1 MNTGMQN
8 KGSDTAGQH
17 PDATKESKLM
27 TCNHHPVITF
37 KVLFARNATY
47 ICKDCG
53 ATIELTARFKT
64 ISKIINGLTIGFLV
78 YQAFK
83 GSGATSG
90 TAGSTNSTAIY
101 FGTMGAVVAAF
112 LLVQILL
119 LKFAPF
125 EEVEAKEDTSEP
137 AENADTTKQAES
149 KPTGEAG
156 GDNSQYTA
164 EQLEL
169 MALYDS
175 YVKQN
180 AEDGTED
187 PSAPAK
193 VVEAPVPEE
202 ICIHTP
208 AKNWKN
214 YVPGVYDFKCE
225 NCGKTITFSVARKK
239 KLNLILLAFSS
250 VILMASFSSND
261 FPFWALILMSLGVL
275 AVCSVVQYFFVKN
288 SVFETKPDNVR

>member
-1 MNTGMQN
+1 
-8 KGSDTAGQH
+8 
-17 PDATKESKLM
+17 M
-27 TCNHHPVITF
+27 TCNHHPAITF
-37 KVLFARNATY
+37 KILFARNATY
-47 ICKDCG
+47 TCKDCG
-53 ATIELTARFKT
+53 APIEMTSRFKT

-83 GSGATSG
+83 GSGTTKAG
-90 TAGSTNSTAIY
+90 TTANPNATAIY
-101 FGTMGAVVAAF
+101 FATMGAVVAAF

-125 EEVEAKEDTSEP
+125 EEVEAKEDTSDP
-137 AENADTTKQAES
+137 SGTADTADHADHADHAENKTTGAA
-149 KPTGEAG
+149 AG
-156 GDNSQYTA
+156 GNSQYTA

-175 YVKQN
+175 YVKKN

-193 VVEAPVPEE
+193 VVEPPVPEE
-202 ICIHTP
+202 KCDHMP

-225 NCGKTITFSVARKK
+225 NCGKTITFSVARKR

-261 FPFWALILMSLGVL
+261 FPFWALILMALGVL
-275 AVCSVVQYFFVKN
+275 VVCSFVQYFFVKN
-288 SVFETKPDNVR
+288 SIFETKPDNT